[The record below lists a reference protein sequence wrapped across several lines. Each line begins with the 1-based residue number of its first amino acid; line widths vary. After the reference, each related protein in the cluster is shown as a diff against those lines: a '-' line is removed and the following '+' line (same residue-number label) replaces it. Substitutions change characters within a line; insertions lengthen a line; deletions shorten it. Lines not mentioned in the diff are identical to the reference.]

1 MATARRGRAARPARA
16 ARPGEVDWDA
26 LAAAALAARE
36 RAYAPYSR
44 FAVGAALLLDAEGA
58 ARESAPEI
66 ITGCNVENASY
77 GLCLCAERNAITTA
91 VALGRHRFRALAV
104 ATETSPPAPPCGMC
118 LQFMAE
124 FCVDLELLLVNP
136 AGERVKARLLELMAR
151 PFRWKG
157 AGT

>member
-1 MATARRGRAARPARA
+1 VAGRRPRIA
-16 ARPGEVDWDA
+16 WDE

-44 FAVGAALLLDAEGA
+44 FRVGAALLCEDDAGA
-58 ARESAPEI
+58 R
-66 ITGCNVENASY
+66 TLVQGCNVENASY
-77 GLCLCAERNAITTA
+77 GLCLCAERNAMTTA
-91 VALGRHRFRALAV
+91 VAAGLRRFV
-104 ATETSPPAPPCGMC
+104 AMAIATDITPPAPPCGMC

-124 FCVDLELLLVNP
+124 LCVDLRLLLVNK
-136 AGERVKARLLELMAR
+136 AGERRRTSLRQLMPE